1 MNIHYLKN
9 NDNIYNFNITYLNMY
24 GKIVTQNF
32 TYNKS
37 DRTLDIVNV
46 TDQTIKSILDN
57 NNVQIL
63 KYIYDLEVSQPLSD
77 PP

>member
-1 MNIHYLKN
+1 
-9 NDNIYNFNITYLNMY
+9 MY